1 MSDTEKEKRLKNK
14 FLTSH
19 VSQEEAFFKKAIM
32 ERPRISI
39 RFRIIAAFLL
49 AFFFLLAVAAGS
61 MYFIS
66 RLDSRYTFFD
76 EAGNFAFEIQQARRC
91 EKNFFLYGAKSDLYD
106 ALSFIGNASHI
117 IETSNEIR
125 SVLKS
130 KDYNALFGDLTKY
143 QEVLNDILSKSDDPG
158 SSQNPRNPIL
168 ENQLRIYGHSILS
181 LAEDIVQE
189 ERLKIKSST
198 RSFMLSALYL
208 IGINMIVMIW
218 MATELIR
225 QILNPLRRFVG
236 YTQRIAC
243 GDFTP
248 ITPQRK
254 YRDEFS
260 TLALAVNHMLYE
272 LKDKQEQLIQSRK
285 MAAVGTLTAGIAHEL
300 NNPLNNISLTSEAL
314 MEGLGTYTDEQ
325 KREMLQ
331 EIFTQVDR
339 ASGTVKNLLD
349 FTRVDKSDI
358 ESINIIK
365 LLDSSLNFVNNE
377 LQINHIEV
385 KTRFS
390 DEPQNV
396 LGNFRD
402 LQQVFLNIFLNCIQA
417 MPEGGVLTILA
428 NKDYDDNFVRV
439 DIRDSGCGIPKED
452 FEKIFDPFFTTKDV
466 GKGTGLGLSVSY
478 GIIQKHNGRI
488 KVDSELGKWTQF
500 SVYLPVAD
508 ERMEKKLS

>member
-1 MSDTEKEKRLKNK
+1 
-14 FLTSH
+14 
-19 VSQEEAFFKKAIM
+19 M

-39 RFRIIAAFLL
+39 RFRIILSFTMAFIFLL
-49 AFFFLLAVAAGS
+49 AMASGS

-117 IETSNEIR
+117 IDTSTEIR
-125 SVLKS
+125 SVLKPN
-130 KDYNALFGDLTKY
+130 DYRALSDDLKIYQDVLNELLTKS
-143 QEVLNDILSKSDDPG
+143 NSPG
-158 SSQNPRNPIL
+158 SSKNPRNPEL
-168 ENQLRIYGHSILS
+168 ENQLRTHGHNILS
-181 LAEDIVQE
+181 LAEDIVRE
-189 ERLKIKSST
+189 ERIKVKAST
-198 RSFMLSALYL
+198 RSFLDSGLYL
-208 IGINMIVMIW
+208 IGINFLVMLW
-218 MATELIR
+218 MASELIR

-236 YTQRIAC
+236 YTQRIAL

-248 ITPQRK
+248 ITPLRK

-272 LKDKQEQLIQSRK
+272 LQEKQEQLLQSRK

-300 NNPLNNISLTSEAL
+300 NNPLNNISLTTEAL
-314 MEGLGTYTDEQ
+314 LDGIDSYDDTQ
-325 KREMLQ
+325 KRRMLQ
-331 EIFTQVDR
+331 DIFTQVDR
-339 ASGTVKNLLD
+339 ASGTVRNLLD
-349 FTRVDKSDI
+349 FTRMDQSDI
-358 ESINIIK
+358 EPIDARS
-365 LLDSSLNFVNNE
+365 LVESSLNLVNNE

-385 KTRFS
+385 ITDYGENLMRI
-390 DEPQNV
+390 
-396 LGNFRD
+396 LGNIRD

-417 MPEGGVLTILA
+417 MPEGGVLNIQA
-428 NKDYDDNFVRV
+428 NTDTDARYVLI
-439 DIRDSGCGIPKED
+439 DIKDSGCGIPKEN

-488 KVDSELGKWTQF
+488 KVDSEIGKWTKF
-500 SVYLPVAD
+500 SVYLPVAA
-508 ERMEKKLS
+508 EEI